1 MVLRWLFSTNH
12 KDIGT
17 LHFVI
22 GVWSGF
28 LGASISLI
36 IRTELGMVG
45 SLIMDDQIYNSMVT
59 AHAFLM
65 IFFFVMPVAVGGF
78 GNWLLPLMMNVM
90 DMAFPRLNNLSFWLV
105 PVSLV
110 FMCMSL
116 LVGLGPGTG
125 WTVYPPLSNSVYHFG
140 GSIDLAIF
148 SLHIAGV
155 SSILGSINFITT
167 CMKGKISFVMSL
179 EYLSLFTWAMIVT
192 SFLLVLSLPVLAGGI
207 TMLLLDRNFGSSF
220 FDPSGGGNPIL
231 YQHLFWFFGHP
242 EVYTLIIP
250 GFGMVSQIVI
260 SLSKKGEI
268 FGYLGMV
275 YAMISIGLLG
285 FIVWAHHMFTV
296 GMDVDTRAY
305 FTAATMAIAVPTGI
319 KIFSWIGT
327 LFGGVYS
334 FDYLLLWV
342 LGFIFLFTMGGLTG
356 IILSNSSL
364 DIVLHDTYYVVAHLH
379 YALSMGAVFS
389 LLAGFFY
396 WFPLFTGV
404 CLNSKLSFVQF
415 FILFVGVNM
424 TFFPQ
429 HFLGLS
435 GMPRRYSDYADSMLF
450 WNIISSLGAFISFF
464 GSIMIMFIIWEA
476 LAVKRSVVSV
486 LIGYW
491 DVEWSYEY
499 PLSFHASNEV
509 AKIYI

>member
-1 MVLRWLFSTNH
+1 MLRWLFSTNH

-17 LHFVI
+17 LYFII

-36 IRTELGMVG
+36 IRTELGIVG
-45 SLIMDDQIYNSMVT
+45 RIIIDEQIYNSIVT
-59 AHAFLM
+59 AHAFLI

-78 GNWLLPLMMNVM
+78 GNWLLPLIINVI
-90 DMAFPRLNNLSFWLV
+90 DIAFPRLNNLRFWLV
-105 PVSLV
+105 PVALLFISL
-110 FMCMSL
+110 SL
-116 LVGLGPGTG
+116 LIGLGPGTG

-140 GSIDLAIF
+140 GSIDFAIF
-148 SLHIAGV
+148 RLHVAGV
-155 SSILGSINFITT
+155 SSILGGINFITT
-167 CMKGKISFVMSL
+167 CLKGKIRYVLSL
-179 EYLSLFTWAMIVT
+179 EFLTLFRWAMVVT
-192 SFLLVLSLPVLAGGI
+192 RFLLVLSLPVLAGGI

-220 FDPSGGGNPIL
+220 FDPRGGGNPIL

-242 EVYTLIIP
+242 EVYISIIP
-250 GFGMVSQIVI
+250 GFGIISHIVI
-260 SLSKKGEI
+260 RISKKGEI
-268 FGYLGMV
+268 SGYLGIV

-296 GMDVDTRAY
+296 GLDVDTRAY
-305 FTAATMAIAVPTGI
+305 FTAATIAIAVPTGI

-334 FDYLLLWV
+334 FDYLILWV
-342 LGFIFLFTMGGLTG
+342 LGFIFLFTIGGLTG
-356 IILSNSSL
+356 IVLSNSSL
-364 DIVLHDTYYVVAHLH
+364 DIVLHDTYYVVAHFH
-379 YALSMGAVFS
+379 YASRMGAVFR

-404 CLNSKLSFVQF
+404 AIHRKLLLVQF
-415 FILFVGVNM
+415 LILFVGVNI

-435 GMPRRYSDYADSMLF
+435 GIPRRYADYADSILF

-464 GSIMIMFIIWEA
+464 GAVMIIFVIWEA
-476 LAVKRSVVSV
+476 LIAKRRVVSV
-486 LIGYW
+486 IVGYW

-499 PLSFHASNEV
+499 PLSFHASNET
-509 AKIYI
+509 AKVYL